1 MKHRSRL
8 CVVVAISLLAACQRE
23 AAEPP
28 APTAGVTD
36 VTVAGDVPEAPLD
49 ALRKALAPAR
59 MRAQQQTPHVADDA
73 EIAEHFRQWT
83 MPLAEFVAEFEPR
96 AAAGDRGATL
106 LVASRLSRCH
116 KALADDTPER
126 LLQELER
133 EQSWLESRP
142 DMPGLEARQAN
153 IERQLLE
160 RLQTYEGCSA
170 LPPGTIERSF
180 QRAERLALSGDSGA
194 RSWYV
199 DYALAG
205 FRTREQV
212 VRHVEEVARR
222 RTQARRWLEDALQA
236 GDVSALITY
245 ANHLNRVSGD
255 NLLYPE
261 DQRAGIVYGYARDLA
276 IAQRNMD
283 GTPDAAMRQAQ
294 RERRDRL
301 WREGP
306 ERYGEAFSPVEWD
319 AMAEEG
325 RRIFDRFYRSPSAD

>member
-1 MKHRSRL
+1 MRHRSRL

-28 APTAGVTD
+28 APTAGVTELA
-36 VTVAGDVPEAPLD
+36 VAGDAPDASLD
-49 ALRKALAPAR
+49 ALRKALGPAR

-73 EIAEHFRQWT
+73 EMAEHFRRSSL
-83 MPLAEFVAEFEPR
+83 PLEEFLAEFEPR
-96 AAAGDRGATL
+96 AAAGDREATL

-116 KALADDTPER
+116 KALAEDTPER

-133 EQSWLESRP
+133 EQTWLESRP
-142 DMPGLEARQAN
+142 DGMRQAN

-170 LPPGTIERSF
+170 LPAGTIERSF
-180 QRAERLALSGDSGA
+180 QRAERLALSGDPGA

-212 VRHVEEVARR
+212 IRHVEEVARR
-222 RTQARRWLEDALQA
+222 RTQVRRWLEDAVQA

-245 ANHLNRVSGD
+245 ANHLNRASGD
-255 NLLYPE
+255 SLLYPE
-261 DQRAGIVYGYARDLA
+261 DRRAGIVYGYARDLA

-283 GTPDAAMRQAQ
+283 STPDAAMRQAQ

-306 ERYGEAFSPVEWD
+306 ERYGDGFSPAERD

-325 RRIFDRFYRSPSAD
+325 RRIFERFYHPPSAD